1 MPRGTNI
8 TIDERITALKLGV
21 EKVSTAGIAMAIGRA
36 ENTVGRIFR
45 DAGTTILQ
53 SRRDIEKLERTA
65 KIYEERRRFEN
76 SLCPDEYED
85 ATVTVTSNTSN
96 TSNKE
101 DTKKQSNLE
110 TVFSLLET
118 ESNTETTVTESE
130 EAHGTAR
137 DHWSLDDE
145 VEYRVYHALQRKLAN
160 LDTIQAESLDSAI
173 PLVNAFISI
182 GIKKSLDSL
191 AWHNG
196 DHNLYK

>member
-1 MPRGTNI
+1 MVRGTKI
-8 TIDERITALKLGV
+8 TIDERITALKLGI
-21 EKVSTAGIAMAIGRA
+21 EMVSTAGIAMAIGCSGSA
-36 ENTVGRIFR
+36 VGKIFNN
-45 DAGTTILQ
+45 AGTTTTKGQ
-53 SRRDIEKLERTA
+53 RDISKLKSAVEIWEHHRD
-65 KIYEERRRFEN
+65 FDNGN
-76 SLCPDEYED
+76 SSSED
-85 ATVTVTSNTSN
+85 DTVTSNISN

-118 ESNTETTVTESE
+118 ESNTETTVTEE
-130 EAHGTAR
+130 DHGTAR

-160 LDTIQAESLDSAI
+160 LDTIQAESLDSAM
-173 PLVNAFISI
+173 PLVNAFIAI

-191 AWHNG
+191 AWHSG

>member
-1 MPRGTNI
+1 MVRGTNI
-8 TIDERITALKLGV
+8 TIDERITALKLGI
-21 EKVSTAGIAMAIGRA
+21 EMVSTAGIAMAISRSGA
-36 ENTVGRIFR
+36 TVGKIFQN
-45 DAGTTILQ
+45 AGTT
-53 SRRDIEKLERTA
+53 STKSKRDISKLESAVEIWEQYRHL
-65 KIYEERRRFEN
+65 EN
-76 SLCPDEYED
+76 EISSSED
-85 ATVTVTSNTSN
+85 DTVTSN

-130 EAHGTAR
+130 EDHGTAR

-160 LDTIQAESLDSAI
+160 LDTIQAENIDSAM
-173 PLVNAFISI
+173 PLMNAFIAI

-191 AWHNG
+191 AWHSG

>member
-1 MPRGTNI
+1 MVRGTNI
-8 TIDERITALKLGV
+8 TIDERITALKLGI
-21 EKVSTAGIAMAIGRA
+21 EMVSTAGIAMAISRSGA
-36 ENTVGRIFR
+36 TVGKIFQN
-45 DAGTTILQ
+45 AGTT
-53 SRRDIEKLERTA
+53 STKSKRDISKLESAVEIWEQYRHL
-65 KIYEERRRFEN
+65 EN
-76 SLCPDEYED
+76 EISSSED
-85 ATVTVTSNTSN
+85 DTVTSNTSN

-191 AWHNG
+191 AWHSG